1 MEKKTVQIAVWSP
14 GPSDRDEDRLFL
26 TIDPG
31 DGTLMARL
39 KRDRLDTATGRLIS
53 TAEEVPPAAILET
66 QVPRL
71 FAQKMLERLTR
82 LLD

>member
-1 MEKKTVQIAVWSP
+1 MQKTTVQIAVWSP

-31 DGTLMARL
+31 DGTLMARIE
-39 KRDRLDTATGRLIS
+39 RDRLDTATGRLIS
-53 TAEEVPPAAILET
+53 TAEEVPPEAILEM
-66 QVPRL
+66 QEPSL
-71 FAQKMLERLTR
+71 FAQKMLDRLLR